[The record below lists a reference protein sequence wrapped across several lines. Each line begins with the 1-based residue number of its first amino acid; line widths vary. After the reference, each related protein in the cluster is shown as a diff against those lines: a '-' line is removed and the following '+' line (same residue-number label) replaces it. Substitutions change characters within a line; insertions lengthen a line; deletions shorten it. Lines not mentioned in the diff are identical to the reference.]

1 MIKVEAYHKKSVV
14 SVDNSN
20 KLIIANLEIWVI
32 LILSLISEAADE
44 PSMSL
49 RCSEYSNS
57 ERQIMILLRE
67 LFRFQSLYRI
77 RLHPAS
83 LTVKYKDP
91 SCGIF

>member
-20 KLIIANLEIWVI
+20 KLIIANLEKCV
-32 LILSLISEAADE
+32 ILSLLSEAADE

-57 ERQIMILLRE
+57 ERQIMILLRG

-77 RLHPAS
+77 M
-83 LTVKYKDP
+83 
-91 SCGIF
+91 

>member
-20 KLIIANLEIWVI
+20 KLIIANLEKCV
-32 LILSLISEAADE
+32 ILSLLSEAADE

-67 LFRFQSLYRI
+67 LFRFQSLYRT
-77 RLHPAS
+77 RLHSAS

>member
-1 MIKVEAYHKKSVV
+1 MMIKVEAYHKKSVV

-20 KLIIANLEIWVI
+20 KLIIANLEIWV
-32 LILSLISEAADE
+32 ILSLISEAADE

-67 LFRFQSLYRI
+67 LFRFQSLYRT
-77 RLHPAS
+77 RLHSAS

>member
-1 MIKVEAYHKKSVV
+1 MMIKVEAYHKKSVV

-20 KLIIANLEIWVI
+20 KLIIANLEKCV
-32 LILSLISEAADE
+32 ILSLLSEAADE

-67 LFRFQSLYRI
+67 LFRFQSLYRT
-77 RLHPAS
+77 RLHSAS

>member
-20 KLIIANLEIWVI
+20 KLIIAN
-32 LILSLISEAADE
+32 LISEAADE

-67 LFRFQSLYRI
+67 LFRFQSLYRT
-77 RLHPAS
+77 RLHSAS